1 MTAATTASATH
12 AHDDSLVVASDVLG
26 SLTVA
31 RAELLQF
38 PQGLHGFPECRNWV
52 LVPTKRD
59 GLFWLQSAD
68 HAPLAFLLVDPFT
81 HFPGYAVDLSS
92 GDLARVGTTEA
103 SEIVVLAVVTV
114 GSKDGAPPT
123 ANLQG
128 PVILNMR
135 ARHGHQIVLS
145 VEGWGVREPFSI
157 ESTEET
163 SSAA

>member
-1 MTAATTASATH
+1 MTAATTASATLP
-12 AHDDSLVVASDVLG
+12 HDDSLVVASDVLG

-38 PQGLHGFPECRNWV
+38 PQGLYGFPECRNWV

-81 HFPGYAVDLSS
+81 HFPGYAVDLSA

-135 ARHGHQIVLS
+135 VRQGHQIVLS

-157 ESTEET
+157 ESARET